1 MASRGP
7 AYRAALCGVLAALA
21 AAVMTLGT
29 AVPVGTFCCPALAGL
44 LMIPVLDLFGTWA
57 GLGWY
62 AAVAALSLLLAPDRE
77 AALVYLFFGWY
88 PALRPL
94 LQRVRPRALRLLS
107 KLLVYGAA
115 AGVLYGLLGGLLGLT
130 AELADA
136 AAGLAIA
143 LALLGAVTFLL
154 CDFLLDR
161 MTLLWRRD
169 WKKRLHK

>member
-62 AAVAALSLLLAPDRE
+62 AAVAVLSLLLFEGYDYEE
-77 AALVYLFFGWY
+77 AAEITGLK
-88 PALRPL
+88 ASS
-94 LQRVRPRALRLLS
+94 VRSQYVRAKARLLEI
-107 KLLVYGAA
+107 L
-115 AGVLYGLLGGLLGLT
+115 
-130 AELADA
+130 
-136 AAGLAIA
+136 
-143 LALLGAVTFLL
+143 
-154 CDFLLDR
+154 
-161 MTLLWRRD
+161 
-169 WKKRLHK
+169 KKDG